1 MRAPNI
7 APQAARQFD
16 LGATD
21 QSLAFMRECFPL
33 YGDTYRVFSPAR
45 GAFDFVINGPED
57 VKRVMLS
64 NHRNYTKGAGLERV
78 RLLLGNGIMCSEGEF
93 WRRQRRMM
101 QPAFH
106 RRVITRFNELIGALN
121 EEYAERWAGFA
132 ARGEPINMTEET
144 SELTLEIVL
153 GSIFGSDLERIA
165 QRHGGNPFE
174 VVHKEP
180 SRDLKFAFRFRSLGK
195 IVSEVMQWRRA
206 EGGEHFDFLAM
217 LMDARDR
224 DTGQAMEERELIDEV
239 LTLVV
244 AGHETTAA
252 ALTWTWYL
260 LSQHRDAQARL
271 QQEADRAPDTPAPT
285 LDQAEALPYA
295 QQVAQESLRLY
306 PPGWLL
312 ARRTIEADQLGGYEV
327 PPRSEVFIC
336 PYLLHRH
343 PEHWEDPE
351 RFDPERFAAA
361 DAVERHRFAYVPFA
375 VGPRHCIGEG
385 LAMFEILVHLQRMA
399 RRFTITRADD
409 TPIELEAQVNLRP
422 RSNLMMRV
430 TTR

>member
-106 RRVITRFNELIGALN
+106 RRVITRFNELIGSLN
-121 EEYAERWAGFA
+121 EKYAERWAGFA

-153 GSIFGSDLERIA
+153 GSIFGSDLARIA

-195 IVSEVMQWRRA
+195 LVSEVMQWRCA

-271 QQEADRAPDTPAPT
+271 QQEADRTPDTPAPT